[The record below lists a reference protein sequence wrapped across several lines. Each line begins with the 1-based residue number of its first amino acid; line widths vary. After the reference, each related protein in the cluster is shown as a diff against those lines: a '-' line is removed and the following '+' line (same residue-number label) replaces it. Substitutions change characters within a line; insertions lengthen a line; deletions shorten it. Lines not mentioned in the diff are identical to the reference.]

1 MAIKLPVA
9 SFKTTLTARIEAT
22 ATTIYLDSV
31 LDDAGNAISGVKGFL
46 IDEGTADE
54 ETVIGTVS
62 GSTLVTCLRGIS
74 PTDGISEV
82 TALKKAHRKNA
93 TIKITSHPYL
103 LEVIRALNGITQ
115 FDADNIMAYDAAP
128 AFTPGSNQLAT
139 VKYADDLALSGSPDS
154 SETTKGIVE
163 AATSAEVAAGDDSGS
178 TTAPTFVRPSK
189 LAEVIQ
195 KGSYIYAV
203 EDGSGSD
210 DAYVGALTPAITA
223 YTAGAIYVI
232 KLTVA
237 NTGACTLDLGGGAVA
252 MKKWVAGALT
262 DLETND
268 IAANY
273 TGIFEY
279 DGTYFVLLATS
290 AGQLTQAQITTLITN
305 SAFFTA
311 PYNQPI
317 RRSVTAAEDL
327 LAGEVVALTS
337 SGAVLSNPTG
347 WDSAGTVVKTADDL
361 TGEAMEMIAGVT
373 NGASSYAVIVG
384 TGVTNIRIWRVQY
397 SATTGAVAALT
408 VKDLSEGDAGSN
420 TTWMTNR
427 GTQLASDKIL
437 VTYAFGSATYTI
449 RGKIYTPSSDA
460 EGTELLIVTP
470 GSTMGRLHAIMPVS
484 SSEVVILYTDSV
496 GIKWIR
502 VTISG
507 TTLTGGASGTL
518 LTNAN
523 LEGVISAC
531 QFGSS
536 GYYLVTYFNSST
548 SRVNYVICAY
558 AAGVFSSISSEV
570 ELSSTTTTAQVGA
583 VRLESLSDTK
593 MLCTA
598 RLGTSTTGF
607 IFTRSGTTVSV
618 DGGTTIIASNDS
630 DEAVGFA
637 KLGEKT
643 FVALANPSGSSQYT
657 IAQLFKVKNS
667 NAAIETIGSSVN
679 LDGLS
684 TSRASQTGCAL
695 KILPNMVLVAYP
707 LYEAATSKLAIV
719 PYTLTTNYEQ
729 VIGVV
734 ESDTTSGNSAPIIVG
749 GATDEMSGLTSG
761 SAHYT
766 DMSGDVTTTSTGF
779 ATNAIRRVVIADST
793 TSGIVK

>member
-46 IDEGTADE
+46 IDEGTTDE

-93 TIKITSHPYL
+93 TIKITAHPYL

-139 VKYADDLALSGSPDS
+139 VLYADNLALSGSPDS

-195 KGSYIYAV
+195 KGSYLYFV
-203 EDGSGSD
+203 EDGSGAD
-210 DAYVGALTPAITA
+210 DAYVGVMTPAITA
-223 YTAGAIYVI
+223 YTAGMVVVG

-290 AGQLTQAQITTLITN
+290 AGQLTQAQITTLIAN
-305 SAFFTA
+305 SAYFTA
-311 PYNQPI
+311 PYNQPV

-327 LAGEVVALTS
+327 LAGEVVALTT
-337 SGAVLSNPTG
+337 SGAALSNPTG
-347 WDSAGTVVKTADDL
+347 FDSQGTAQTTNDAITGNAMSMLSGVVS
-361 TGEAMEMIAGVT
+361 GSNSIAI
-373 NGASSYAVIVG
+373 IVG
-384 TGVTNIRIWRVQY
+384 TGVSCIRIWRIQY
-397 SATTGAVAALT
+397 TASTGAIASLT
-408 VKDLSEGDAGSN
+408 VKDLSEGDAGATN
-420 TTWMTNR
+420 TYANSRATM
-427 GTQLASDKIL
+427 LASDKMF
-437 VTYAFGSATYTI
+437 VAYQFGSATYTI
-449 RGKIYTPSSDA
+449 RAKIYTPSSDA
-460 EGTELLIVTP
+460 EGTEVVVATP
-470 GSTMGRLHAIMPVS
+470 GSTMGQIMSIMPVS
-484 SSEVVILYTDSV
+484 SSEVVVLYTDSV
-496 GIKWIR
+496 GVKYVR
-502 VTISG
+502 LTISG
-507 TTLTGGASGTL
+507 TTITVGTAG
-518 LTNAN
+518 TVVTESNV
-523 LEGVISAC
+523 EGVSSAR

-536 GYYLVTYFNSST
+536 GYYLIAYHSSST
-548 SRVNYVICAY
+548 NRVKYVLSSYSAGTFSGTTV
-558 AAGVFSSISSEV
+558 AA
-570 ELSSTTTTAQVGA
+570 ELSSTTTTVS
-583 VRLESLSDTK
+583 VRSTELESLSDTK
-593 MLCTA
+593 MLCLS
-598 RLGTSTTGF
+598 RLSTDVIAF
-607 IFTRSGTTVSV
+607 IFTRSGATVSV
-618 DGGTTIIASNDS
+618 DSGTTIISSVDS
-630 DEAVGFA
+630 SEAVGYA
-637 KLGEKT
+637 KLGDKT
-643 FVALANPSGSSQYT
+643 FCAFAKPSANVAYSWGQM
-657 IAQLFKVKNS
+657 FKVKNAFTSFSTIGSLNQFDTNS
-667 NAAIETIGSSVN
+667 NAAPDTIACG
-679 LDGLS
+679 
-684 TSRASQTGCAL
+684 L
-695 KILPNMVLVAYP
+695 KILPNMMLVAFPY
-707 LYEAATSKLAIV
+707 YNGASEALRAA
-719 PYTLTTNYEQ
+719 PWTLTTNYEQ

-734 ESDTTSGNSAPIIVG
+734 ESDTTSGNSASIIVDG
-749 GATDEMSGLTSG
+749 TTDEVSGLTAG
-761 SAHYT
+761 STYYT
-766 DMSGDVTTTSTGF
+766 DMSGDMTSTSTGIS
-779 ATNAIRRVVIADST
+779 TNSIRRVGVADSA
-793 TSGIVK
+793 TSMIVK